1 MVVVVGLMDENE
13 KKKLILKLI
22 QNNVKQRE
30 NESEE
35 QFNNRITSLN
45 QICFKTLNSFSNSN
59 FHKQQE
65 LTISETIKKNCK
77 KKQRKN

>member
-1 MVVVVGLMDENE
+1 MDENE

-30 NESEE
+30 NENEE